1 LYEVGGIPQKTVLL
15 PHPPTQDFIPCV
27 YTMGE
32 DGQRTTGAK
41 TATYLLTNNS
51 PSGGSGPPPE
61 GARGVGFLRIIFTNL
76 PAAFTHVTV
85 LTKRFPQR
93 SVKTRL
99 CVVSPQGF

>member
-1 LYEVGGIPQKTVLL
+1 
-15 PHPPTQDFIPCV
+15 
-27 YTMGE
+27 MGE

-61 GARGVGFLRIIFTNL
+61 GARGVGFSNNFTNL
-76 PAAFTHVTV
+76 PAAITHVTV